1 MERNVKLPKCVTIL
15 GILMIINGALLIG
28 GAVFTIYFVPIL
40 IGQITEIMEGNLTSN
55 LGNLTVNFGN
65 LSDSEQIRSP
75 QLVATITNTIATIA
89 MVVSAIGIAIGIT
102 SFLLAWGLFRGNGWA
117 WIITVILVIISII
130 FSVVALGSGGF
141 VNIINIIISGIILYY
156 LYRPT
161 VKAYFGRGQKISKP
175 VPCPVA
181 TCTNTKTN
189 VILRSE
195 T

>member
-1 MERNVKLPKCVTIL
+1 MKLPKCVTIL

-89 MVVSAIGIAIGIT
+89 MVVAAIGIAIGIT

-161 VKAYFGRGQKISKP
+161 VKVYFGRGQKISKP